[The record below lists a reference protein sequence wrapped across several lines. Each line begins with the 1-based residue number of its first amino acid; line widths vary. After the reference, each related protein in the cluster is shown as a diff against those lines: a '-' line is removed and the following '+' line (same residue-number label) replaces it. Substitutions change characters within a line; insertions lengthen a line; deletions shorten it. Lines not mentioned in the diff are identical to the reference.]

1 MEGLDLI
8 KRKAV
13 QIISE
18 EDLNKKLKSGKKLRI
33 KLGADPSR
41 PDLHLGHTVVLR
53 ALKTFQEMGH
63 EVVFIIGDYT
73 GMIGDPTGKSKT
85 RPALT
90 YEQVHS
96 AGESYFKQ
104 VTKILDPEKT
114 KIVYNSEWLS
124 KLNFKDVLSLASK
137 YTVARM
143 LERDDFKKRYENN
156 MPLSMHELFYPLM
169 QGYDSVAINADIEI
183 GGTDQTFN
191 LLVGRELQ
199 KNYDQEPQV
208 VITFPLLVGLD
219 GKDKMSKSLDNY
231 IGIDESPET
240 MYEKAMKIPD
250 DVLFDYYKLTTDL
263 DLAEADKLIKQDII
277 KAHKVYAEEIIKMY
291 HGEEFIK
298 QAEEKGVEIVCF
310 PELCIT
316 AYTCQ
321 DLFESTLLL
330 DKAIENIYNIIEA
343 TKHSDIISIVGAPI
357 KINTYLANCAIVIQQ
372 GKILGIVP
380 KTYLPN
386 YKEFYE
392 KRWFASS
399 DEIPNSIINICGQT
413 VNVNTNLLFQ
423 TEHATFG
430 IEICEDM
437 WAPIPKSSHLALA
450 GADIIFNLSAD
461 NECTGK
467 YDYVFEKK

>member
-1 MEGLDLI
+1 MEGLELI

-18 EDLNKKLKSGKKLRI
+18 EDLDKKLKSGKKLTI

-124 KLNFKDVLSLASK
+124 KLSFKDVLSLASK

-219 GKDKMSKSLDNY
+219 GKEKMSKSLDNY
-231 IGIDESPET
+231 IGIDESPEV

-250 DVLFDYYKLTTDL
+250 EVLMEYFRLTTDI
-263 DLAEADKLIKQDII
+263 DLKEAEKLIREDIVT
-277 KAHKVYAEEIIKMY
+277 AHKRYAEEIVRMY
-291 HGEEFIK
+291 HGEDKIDV
-298 QAEEKGVEIVCF
+298 AEERYSQVAKGYI
-310 PELCIT
+310 PEDIKE
-316 AYTCQ
+316 
-321 DLFESTLLL
+321 FN
-330 DKAIENIYNIIEA
+330 IENN
-343 TKHSDIISIVGAPI
+343 
-357 KINTYLANCAIVIQQ
+357 
-372 GKILGIVP
+372 
-380 KTYLPN
+380 
-386 YKEFYE
+386 
-392 KRWFASS
+392 
-399 DEIPNSIINICGQT
+399 DEINICDLLVKVGFAPSKSEAKRMVIGKGVR
-413 VNVNTNLLFQ
+413 VNGEIIEDILTTLKPKETILQ
-423 TEHATFG
+423 FG
-430 IEICEDM
+430 KNRFI
-437 WAPIPKSSHLALA
+437 K
-450 GADIIFNLSAD
+450 II
-461 NECTGK
+461 
-467 YDYVFEKK
+467 